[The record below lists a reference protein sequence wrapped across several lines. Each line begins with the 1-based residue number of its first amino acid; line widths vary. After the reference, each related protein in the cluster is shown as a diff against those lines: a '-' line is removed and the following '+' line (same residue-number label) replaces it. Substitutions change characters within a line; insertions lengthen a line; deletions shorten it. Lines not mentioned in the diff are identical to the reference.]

1 MGKSCSIYALFVSL
15 ILTFIVST
23 PVLVAQEKPIDTLMD
38 NVKLRLEV
46 ELSLRDAQNEMTTRK
61 FDLALININKAKNK
75 IASKEDEQE
84 LEDSIVHGK
93 LLITS
98 INLHYQID
106 NFEKASSDSE
116 KAISILEKIG
126 TERELAIAYNLYAL
140 VLTQTKKFKKASVLF
155 SKADELF
162 TLLNDEENQSRVLL
176 GMGTLELKRG
186 NPKSALNYFNAAI
199 PLFDSLNLTYEAA
212 AGQLKKAE
220 ALIELSNGISS
231 GRLILAKDAL
241 EIASKL
247 IEANDYSNLRLDSYR
262 VASSIA
268 FKEEDFKAGSQ
279 KLKLYV
285 SANDSIQQLNIAL
298 MSQAVDLEL
307 SLAEEDK
314 KDIEKQKNVE
324 KDKTSKFTKLTN
336 GLSITLIIILSL
348 LTLSL
353 YKNNNLRAKANELLQ
368 DKNNELV
375 LAKEKAEKAS
385 LAKAQF
391 LSTITH
397 ELRTPLYAVTGL
409 THLLLEENP
418 KENQKEHLN
427 SLKFSGEYLLSL
439 INNILDLNK
448 LEANK
453 VEVEKTNFN
462 LKKRMKDVIIALN
475 KSADDKKTNL
485 HLEFDESIPESLSGD
500 PLKLSQILI
509 NLIGNSVKFT
519 LNGDVFVRV
528 KKTALS
534 NNIVSLRF
542 EIEDNGVGISK
553 KKQKSIF
560 ETFSQGSLQINRKFG
575 GTGLGLSIVRNLL
588 ELMNSKIQLD
598 SELGK
603 GSKFW
608 FEINFQVADLS
619 SDSSKSKL
627 ATYQTDYLFLENK
640 NVLVVEDNKINQMI
654 TKKILE
660 KNKMQCLV
668 ADNGMDAIEMVKENT
683 FDIVLMDIHMPG
695 ISGIEA
701 TQKIREFNAQLP
713 IIALTAVT
721 IDENLDDFYRA
732 GFNEI
737 IPKPFK
743 PEDFFEKIYR
753 TISSKKETT
762 ASS

>member
-1 MGKSCSIYALFVSL
+1 MSRPYNTY
-15 ILTFIVST
+15 TFIVSFLLLFFVSL
-23 PVLVAQEKPIDTLMD
+23 PVFGTQDKPIDTLIQIE
-38 NVKLRLEV
+38 KYRQ
-46 ELSLRDAQNEMTTRK
+46 DATNAITSQD
-61 FDLALININKAKNK
+61 FDVAVINLNKANK
-75 IASKEDEQE
+75 LVAQIKDTISQSK
-84 LEDSIVHGK
+84 V
-93 LLITS
+93 LLTS
-98 INLHYQID
+98 IDLHYQIH
-106 NFEKASSDSE
+106 NYEKASSDSE
-116 KAISILEKIG
+116 KVISLLQKR
-126 TERELAIAYNLYAL
+126 TNQQDLARAYNLYAL
-140 VLTQTKKFKKASVLF
+140 VLTRTEKFNKASIFFKKA
-155 SKADELF
+155 DEMF
-162 TLLNDEENQSRVLL
+162 TLLNDDENQSRVLL
-176 GMGTLELKRG
+176 GLGILELRRG
-186 NPKSALNYFNAAI
+186 NPKSALNYFDAGI
-199 PLFDSLNLTYEAA
+199 PLFKSFNLSYEEATAQLN
-212 AGQLKKAE
+212 KAE
-220 ALIELSNGISS
+220 ALLKLEEKTSS
-231 GRLILAKDAL
+231 DKLILAKNAL
-241 EIASKL
+241 EIANNI
-247 IEANDYSNLRLDSYR
+247 IESNNYSNLKIDSFKIT
-262 VASSIA
+262 SIIA
-268 FKEEDFKAGSQ
+268 FDEKDYDTGERN
-279 KLKLYV
+279 LILYL
-285 SANDSIQQLNIAL
+285 SEKDAIQQVYIAAISRGL
-298 MSQAVDLEL
+298 DLEL
-307 SLAEEDK
+307 NLGGLNEINANLQNDLDK
-314 KDIEKQKNVE
+314 
-324 KDKTSKFTKLTN
+324 SKRSINFSKLTN
-336 GLSITLIIILSL
+336 GLSIALIIILSL

-368 DKNNELV
+368 DKNNELM

-418 KENQKEHLN
+418 KENQKENLN

-453 VEVEKTNFN
+453 VEVEKTTFN
-462 LKKRMKDVIIALN
+462 LKKRMKDVIIALK
-475 KSADDKKTNL
+475 KSGDDRKTKI
-485 HLEFDESIPESLSGD
+485 HLEFDESIPNSLSGD

-519 LNGDVFVRV
+519 QNGDVFVRV
-528 KKTALS
+528 Q
-534 NNIVSLRF
+534 NIDRTNDKISLHF

-560 ETFSQGSLQINRKFG
+560 ETFSQGSLQINRNFG
-575 GTGLGLSIVRNLL
+575 GTGLGLSIVKNLL
-588 ELMNSKIQLD
+588 ELMNSKIQLE
-598 SELGK
+598 SQLGK

-608 FEINFQVADLS
+608 FNINFQISEEIGDES
-619 SDSSKSKL
+619 SPKNI
-627 ATYQTDYLFLENK
+627 TYDIDYLALENK

-660 KNKMQCLV
+660 KNKMNCLV
-668 ADNGMDAIEMVKENT
+668 ADNGMDAIKMVKENT

-701 TQKIREFNAQLP
+701 TQKIREFDTQLP

-753 TISSKKETT
+753 TINTKTETT